1 MLRHQV
7 IIASAFVTGSA
18 TGCVSGQDG
27 PTSGDP
33 NGSDP
38 SDPSD
43 PGAGDL
49 TYTWIAGAF
58 GTCSAVCG
66 GGLQSRVVACV
77 RSDGVLVEDNSCTS
91 PRPDA
96 QQACNVQSCTNTA
109 CTPALIPTAFGALTP
124 TSGPAP
130 LTVTFDVF
138 IASTF
143 VWDV

>member
-66 GGLQSRVVACV
+66 GGLQSRVVAV
-77 RSDGVLVEDNSCTS
+77 SYTHLRAHETPEHLVCRLLLEKKKT
-91 PRPDA
+91 
-96 QQACNVQSCTNTA
+96 
-109 CTPALIPTAFGALTP
+109 
-124 TSGPAP
+124 
-130 LTVTFDVF
+130 
-138 IASTF
+138 
-143 VWDV
+143 